1 MRALVVATVF
11 ALALCGC
18 AASGPTAEDVNPL
31 AISPEAQREA
41 RSLGLEQALAEQ
53 ETQSVLFQF
62 PTAPVSPAL
71 PTGTV
76 STIVVASCINEE
88 RGQGTLARMAAQPA
102 DLAILLGDNVYGSWT
117 AEDPVLS
124 DLRSAYWQ
132 QSRKAEFRQ
141 LVSTRPTLA
150 VWDDHDF
157 GVNDGGGETF
167 PQRELARQMFVRF
180 WNLGPQSPQNHGDG
194 VYGAYRFGT
203 EAGQRLQLI
212 VLDTRFHRSPLMPT
226 DQRGAPGRERWI
238 PDENP
243 ARTMLGAQQWAWLQ
257 DQLRQ
262 PADLRIIVSSVQ
274 VVAENHGWE
283 RWGNFPLEQQR
294 LYDLIGQT
302 GARGVVFVSGDRHY
316 ASVNRTAEGRSP
328 YPLYD
333 FTASSINMPWS
344 AGDSETLPTMVTP
357 AYTQEN
363 YGVVRID
370 WAARRLAFELRDT
383 QDAIVFTQPVTF
395 SEIGL

>member
-1 MRALVVATVF
+1 MRRFVVAIASM
-11 ALALCGC
+11 ALSACVSAQVPDE
-18 AASGPTAEDVNPL
+18 AAIERAANDVVSAVMDAAEASRVSAVGADPW
-31 AISPEAQREA
+31 
-41 RSLGLEQALAEQ
+41 
-53 ETQSVLFQF
+53 SVLHQF
-62 PTAPVSPAL
+62 PTAPQSPAL
-71 PTGTV
+71 PTGVV
-76 STIVVASCINEE
+76 SAITVASCMNEE
-88 RGQGTLARMAAQPA
+88 RSQGMLARMAAQPA

-117 AEDPVLS
+117 ADDPVLS

-132 QSRKAEFRQ
+132 QSRKPEFRQ

-167 PQRELARQMFVRF
+167 SQRELARQMFIRF
-180 WNLGPQSPQNHGDG
+180 WNLGTDNPQNHPDG
-194 VYGAYRFGT
+194 VYGAYAFGP
-203 EAGQRLQLI
+203 EGQRLQLI
-212 VLDTRFHRSPLMPT
+212 ILDTRFHRSPLMPT

-238 PDENP
+238 PDADP
-243 ARTMLGAQQWAWLQ
+243 ARTMLGATQWAWLEA
-257 DQLRQ
+257 QLRQ

-294 LYDLIGQT
+294 LYDLIGAT

-316 ASVNRTAEGRSP
+316 ASVNRTAEGRSA

-344 AGDSETLPTMVTP
+344 AGSSESLPTMVTQ

-370 WAARRLAFELRDT
+370 WAGRTLAFELRDAE
-383 QDAIVFTQPVTF
+383 DAVVFSQPVRF
-395 SEIGL
+395 AEIGL